1 MFGSIKEILDKC
13 ESEGKEFWRVI
24 LEDDMSD
31 RNVDGNESAE
41 KMRELWDA
49 MYQAAKGYDG
59 GIKSASGLSGG
70 DGKKMEEYIKTHE
83 CLCGDFMGKVIT
95 EALKMGESNA
105 CMKRIVAAPT
115 AGACGVMPAILVP
128 YYERM
133 ILQNINVEDNGNNA
147 KNNITTDYG
156 DNKSNNITTD
166 NAEQKD
172 KDIKAKKEADEK
184 IIKALYVAA
193 GIGEVIARR
202 ASISGA
208 RGGCQAEIGSASAMA
223 AGALTYL
230 QGGNEQQIADSVAM
244 ALKNLLGLVC
254 DPVAGLVEVPCVKR
268 NVVGAVNAVSSS
280 QMASAGIK
288 SRIPVDEVIDAM
300 AYVGD
305 KMDESLKETGIG
317 GLAGT
322 VSGKEIAGRVL

>member
-13 ESEGKEFWRVI
+13 ESDGREFWRVI

-31 RNVDGNESAE
+31 RNVDENESAQ

-59 GIKSASGLSGG
+59 SIKSASGLSGG

-83 CLCGDFMGKVIT
+83 CLCGEFMGKVIT

-133 ILQNINVEDNGNNA
+133 ILQNINVEDNA
-147 KNNITTDYG
+147 KNNITIDYG

-172 KDIKAKKEADEK
+172 KDTKAKKEADEK

-268 NVVGAVNAVSSS
+268 NVVGALNAVSSS

-305 KMDESLKETGIG
+305 KMDESLKETGVG

>member
-13 ESEGKEFWRVI
+13 ESDGREFWRVI
-24 LEDDMSD
+24 LEDDMAD
-31 RNVDGNESAE
+31 RNVDENESAG

-59 GIKSASGLSGG
+59 SIKSASGLSGG

-83 CLCGDFMGKVIT
+83 CLCGEFMGKVIT

-133 ILQNINVEDNGNNA
+133 ISQNINVEDNA

-172 KDIKAKKEADEK
+172 KDTKAKKEADEK

-193 GIGEVIARR
+193 GI
-202 ASISGA
+202 GA

-305 KMDESLKETGIG
+305 KMDESLKETGVG

>member
-13 ESEGKEFWRVI
+13 ESDGREFWRVI

-31 RNVDGNESAE
+31 RNVDENESAQ

-59 GIKSASGLSGG
+59 SIKSASGLSGG

-83 CLCGDFMGKVIT
+83 CLCGEFMGKVIT

-133 ILQNINVEDNGNNA
+133 ISQNINVEDNAN
-147 KNNITTDYG
+147 NNITTDYG

-172 KDIKAKKEADEK
+172 KDTKAKKEADEK

-280 QMASAGIK
+280 QIASAGIK

-300 AYVGD
+300 AYVVD
-305 KMDESLKETGIG
+305 KMDESLKETGVG

>member
-13 ESEGKEFWRVI
+13 ESDGMEFWRVI

-31 RNVDGNESAE
+31 RNVDENESAQ

-59 GIKSASGLSGG
+59 SIKSASGLSGG

-83 CLCGDFMGKVIT
+83 CLCGEFMGKVIT

-133 ILQNINVEDNGNNA
+133 ISQNINVEDNAN
-147 KNNITTDYG
+147 NNITTDYG

-172 KDIKAKKEADEK
+172 KDTKAKKEADEK

-305 KMDESLKETGIG
+305 KMDESLKETGVG

>member
-13 ESEGKEFWRVI
+13 ESDGREFWRVI

-31 RNVDGNESAE
+31 RNVDENESAQ

-59 GIKSASGLSGG
+59 SIKSASGLSGG

-133 ILQNINVEDNGNNA
+133 ILQNINVEDN
-147 KNNITTDYG
+147 
-156 DNKSNNITTD
+156 
-166 NAEQKD
+166 AEQKD
-172 KDIKAKKEADEK
+172 KDTKAKKEADEK

-244 ALKNLLGLVC
+244 ALKNLLGLAC

-305 KMDESLKETGIG
+305 KMDESLKETGVG

>member
-13 ESEGKEFWRVI
+13 ESDGREFWRVI
-24 LEDDMSD
+24 LEDDMAD
-31 RNVDGNESAE
+31 RNVDENESAG

-59 GIKSASGLSGG
+59 SIKSASGLSGG

-83 CLCGDFMGKVIT
+83 CLCGEFMGKVIT

-133 ILQNINVEDNGNNA
+133 ISQNINVEDNAN
-147 KNNITTDYG
+147 NNITTDYG

-172 KDIKAKKEADEK
+172 KDTKAKKEADEK

-230 QGGNEQQIADSVAM
+230 QGGNEQKIADSVAM

-305 KMDESLKETGIG
+305 KMDESLKETGVG

>member
-13 ESEGKEFWRVI
+13 ESDGREFWRVI

-31 RNVDGNESAE
+31 RNVDENESA
-41 KMRELWDA
+41 
-49 MYQAAKGYDG
+49 Q
-59 GIKSASGLSGG
+59 
-70 DGKKMEEYIKTHE
+70 KMEEYIKTHE

-133 ILQNINVEDNGNNA
+133 ILQNINVEDNA

-172 KDIKAKKEADEK
+172 KDTKAKKEADEK

-305 KMDESLKETGIG
+305 KMDESLKETGVG

>member
-13 ESEGKEFWRVI
+13 ESDGREFWRVI

-31 RNVDGNESAE
+31 RNVDENESAQ

-59 GIKSASGLSGG
+59 SIKSASGLSGG
-70 DGKKMEEYIKTHE
+70 AGKKMEEYIKTHE

-133 ILQNINVEDNGNNA
+133 ILQNINVEDNA

-172 KDIKAKKEADEK
+172 KDTKAKKEADEK

-305 KMDESLKETGIG
+305 KMDESLKETGVG

>member
-13 ESEGKEFWRVI
+13 ESDGREFWRVI

-31 RNVDGNESAE
+31 RNVDENESAQ

-59 GIKSASGLSGG
+59 SIKSASGLSGG

-133 ILQNINVEDNGNNA
+133 ILQNINVEDNA
-147 KNNITTDYG
+147 ENNITTDYG

-172 KDIKAKKEADEK
+172 KDTKAKKEADEK

-244 ALKNLLGLVC
+244 ALKNLLGLAC

-280 QMASAGIK
+280 QMASADIK

-305 KMDESLKETGIG
+305 KMDESLKETGVG

>member
-1 MFGSIKEILDKC
+1 
-13 ESEGKEFWRVI
+13 
-24 LEDDMSD
+24 MSD
-31 RNVDGNESAE
+31 RNVDENESAQ

-59 GIKSASGLSGG
+59 SIKSASGLSGG

-83 CLCGDFMGKVIT
+83 CLCGEFMGKVIT

-133 ILQNINVEDNGNNA
+133 ILQNINVEDNA

-172 KDIKAKKEADEK
+172 KDTKAKKEADEK

-193 GIGEVIARR
+193 GIGVVIARR

-305 KMDESLKETGIG
+305 KMDESLKETGVG

>member
-13 ESEGKEFWRVI
+13 ESDGREFWRVI

-31 RNVDGNESAE
+31 RNVDENESAQ

-59 GIKSASGLSGG
+59 SIKSASGLSGG

-83 CLCGDFMGKVIT
+83 CLCGDFRGKVIT

-133 ILQNINVEDNGNNA
+133 ILQNINVEDNA

-172 KDIKAKKEADEK
+172 KDTKAKKEADEK

-305 KMDESLKETGIG
+305 KMDESLKETGVG

>member
-13 ESEGKEFWRVI
+13 ESDGREFWRVI

-31 RNVDGNESAE
+31 RNVDENESAQ

-59 GIKSASGLSGG
+59 SIKSASGLSGG

-133 ILQNINVEDNGNNA
+133 ILQNINVEDNA
-147 KNNITTDYG
+147 ENNITTDYG

-172 KDIKAKKEADEK
+172 KDTKAKKEADEK

-244 ALKNLLGLVC
+244 ALKNLLGLAC

-305 KMDESLKETGIG
+305 KMDESLKETGVG

-322 VSGKEIAGRVL
+322 VSGKEIAGRGL

>member
-13 ESEGKEFWRVI
+13 ESDGREFWRVI

-31 RNVDGNESAE
+31 RNMDENESAQ

-59 GIKSASGLSGG
+59 SIKSASGLSGG

-133 ILQNINVEDNGNNA
+133 ILQNINVEDN
-147 KNNITTDYG
+147 
-156 DNKSNNITTD
+156 
-166 NAEQKD
+166 AEQKD
-172 KDIKAKKEADEK
+172 KDTKAKKEADEK

-305 KMDESLKETGIG
+305 KMDESLKETGVG

>member
-13 ESEGKEFWRVI
+13 ESEGREFWRVI

-31 RNVDGNESAE
+31 RNVDENESAQ
-41 KMRELWDA
+41 KMRELWDT

-59 GIKSASGLSGG
+59 SIKSASGLSGG

-83 CLCGDFMGKVIT
+83 CLCGEFMGKVIT

-133 ILQNINVEDNGNNA
+133 ILQNINVEDNA

-172 KDIKAKKEADEK
+172 KDTKAKKEADEK

-305 KMDESLKETGIG
+305 KMDESLKETGVG

>member
-13 ESEGKEFWRVI
+13 ESEGREFWRVI

-31 RNVDGNESAE
+31 RNVDENESAQ

-59 GIKSASGLSGG
+59 SIKSASGLSGG

-83 CLCGDFMGKVIT
+83 CLCGEFMGKVIT

-133 ILQNINVEDNGNNA
+133 ILQNINVEDNA

-172 KDIKAKKEADEK
+172 KDTKAKKEADEK

-254 DPVAGLVEVPCVKR
+254 DPVAGLVEMPCVKR

-305 KMDESLKETGIG
+305 KMDESLKETGVG

>member
-13 ESEGKEFWRVI
+13 ESDGREFWRVI

-31 RNVDGNESAE
+31 RNVDENESAQ

-59 GIKSASGLSGG
+59 SIKSASGLSGG

-133 ILQNINVEDNGNNA
+133 ILQNINVEDNA

-172 KDIKAKKEADEK
+172 KDTKAKKEADEK

-244 ALKNLLGLVC
+244 AIKNLLGLVC

-305 KMDESLKETGIG
+305 KMDESLKETGVG

>member
-13 ESEGKEFWRVI
+13 ESDGREFWRVI

-31 RNVDGNESAE
+31 RNVDENESAQ

-59 GIKSASGLSGG
+59 SIKSASGLSGG

-83 CLCGDFMGKVIT
+83 CLCGEFMGKVIT

-133 ILQNINVEDNGNNA
+133 ISQNINVEDNAN
-147 KNNITTDYG
+147 NNITTDYG

-172 KDIKAKKEADEK
+172 KDTKAKKEADEK

-305 KMDESLKETGIG
+305 KMDESLKETGVG

>member
-13 ESEGKEFWRVI
+13 ESEGREFWRVI

-31 RNVDGNESAE
+31 RNVDENESAQ

-59 GIKSASGLSGG
+59 SIKSASGLSGG

-83 CLCGDFMGKVIT
+83 CLCGEFMGKVIT

-133 ILQNINVEDNGNNA
+133 ILQNINVEDN
-147 KNNITTDYG
+147 
-156 DNKSNNITTD
+156 
-166 NAEQKD
+166 AEQKD
-172 KDIKAKKEADEK
+172 KDTKAKKEADEK

-305 KMDESLKETGIG
+305 KMDESLKETGVG

>member
-13 ESEGKEFWRVI
+13 ESDGMEFWRVI

-31 RNVDGNESAE
+31 RNVDENESAQ

-59 GIKSASGLSGG
+59 SIKSASGLSGG

-83 CLCGDFMGKVIT
+83 CLCGEFMGKVIT

-133 ILQNINVEDNGNNA
+133 ISQNINVEDNA

-172 KDIKAKKEADEK
+172 KDTKAKKEADEK

-305 KMDESLKETGIG
+305 KMDESLKETGVG

>member
-13 ESEGKEFWRVI
+13 ESDGREFWRVI

-31 RNVDGNESAE
+31 RNVDENESAG

-49 MYQAAKGYDG
+49 MYQAANGYDG
-59 GIKSASGLSGG
+59 SIKSASGLSGG

-172 KDIKAKKEADEK
+172 KDTKAKKEADEK

-305 KMDESLKETGIG
+305 KMDESLKETGVG

>member
-13 ESEGKEFWRVI
+13 ESDGREFWRVI

-31 RNVDGNESAE
+31 RNVDENESAQ

-59 GIKSASGLSGG
+59 SIKSASALSGG

-133 ILQNINVEDNGNNA
+133 ILQNINVEDNA

-172 KDIKAKKEADEK
+172 KDTKAKKEADEK

-305 KMDESLKETGIG
+305 KMDESLKETGVG

>member
-13 ESEGKEFWRVI
+13 ESDGKEFWRVI
-24 LEDDMSD
+24 LEDDMAD
-31 RNVDGNESAE
+31 RNVDENESAQ

-59 GIKSASGLSGG
+59 SIKSASGLSGG

-83 CLCGDFMGKVIT
+83 CLCGYFMGKVIT

-133 ILQNINVEDNGNNA
+133 ILQNINVEDNA

-172 KDIKAKKEADEK
+172 KDTKAKKEADEK

-305 KMDESLKETGIG
+305 KMDESLKETGVG

>member
-13 ESEGKEFWRVI
+13 ESDGREFWRVI

-31 RNVDGNESAE
+31 RNVDENESAG

-59 GIKSASGLSGG
+59 RIKSASGLSGG

-83 CLCGDFMGKVIT
+83 CLCGEFMGKVIT

-133 ILQNINVEDNGNNA
+133 ISQNINVEDNAN
-147 KNNITTDYG
+147 NNITTDYG

-172 KDIKAKKEADEK
+172 KDTKAKKEADEK

-305 KMDESLKETGIG
+305 KMDESLKETGVG

>member
-13 ESEGKEFWRVI
+13 ESGGMEFWRVI

-31 RNVDGNESAE
+31 RNVDENESAQ

-59 GIKSASGLSGG
+59 SIKSASGLSGG

-133 ILQNINVEDNGNNA
+133 ILQNINVEDNA

-172 KDIKAKKEADEK
+172 KDTKAKKEADEK

-208 RGGCQAEIGSASAMA
+208 RGGCQAELGSASAMA

-305 KMDESLKETGIG
+305 KMDESLKETGVG

>member
-13 ESEGKEFWRVI
+13 ESEGREFWRVI

-31 RNVDGNESAE
+31 RNVDENESAQ

-59 GIKSASGLSGG
+59 SIKSASGLSGG

-83 CLCGDFMGKVIT
+83 CLCGEFMGKVIT

-133 ILQNINVEDNGNNA
+133 ILQNINVEDNA

-172 KDIKAKKEADEK
+172 KDTKAKKEADEK

-244 ALKNLLGLVC
+244 ALKNLLGIVC

-305 KMDESLKETGIG
+305 KMDESLKETGVG

>member
-13 ESEGKEFWRVI
+13 ESEGREFWRVI

-31 RNVDGNESAE
+31 RNVDENESAQ

-59 GIKSASGLSGG
+59 SIKSASGLSGG

-83 CLCGDFMGKVIT
+83 CLCGEFMGKVIT

-133 ILQNINVEDNGNNA
+133 ILQNINVEDNA

-172 KDIKAKKEADEK
+172 KDTKAKKEADEK

-300 AYVGD
+300 AWLMLVTRWMSRS
-305 KMDESLKETGIG
+305 KKPE
-317 GLAGT
+317 
-322 VSGKEIAGRVL
+322 

>member
-13 ESEGKEFWRVI
+13 ESDGREFWRVI

-31 RNVDGNESAE
+31 RNVDENESAQ

-59 GIKSASGLSGG
+59 SIKSASGLSGG

-133 ILQNINVEDNGNNA
+133 ILQNINVEDNA

-172 KDIKAKKEADEK
+172 KDTKAKKEADEK

-288 SRIPVDEVIDAM
+288 SRIPVDEVIDSM

-305 KMDESLKETGIG
+305 
-317 GLAGT
+317 
-322 VSGKEIAGRVL
+322 

>member
-13 ESEGKEFWRVI
+13 ESDGREFWRVI
-24 LEDDMSD
+24 LEDDMAD
-31 RNVDGNESAE
+31 RNVDENESAQ

-59 GIKSASGLSGG
+59 SIKSASGLSGG

-83 CLCGDFMGKVIT
+83 CLCGEFMGKVIT

-133 ILQNINVEDNGNNA
+133 ISQNINVEDNA

-172 KDIKAKKEADEK
+172 KDTKAKKEADEK

-305 KMDESLKETGIG
+305 KMDESLKETGVG

>member
-13 ESEGKEFWRVI
+13 ESDGREFWRVI

-31 RNVDGNESAE
+31 RNVDENESAQ

-59 GIKSASGLSGG
+59 SIKSASGLSGG

-133 ILQNINVEDNGNNA
+133 ILQNINVEDNA
-147 KNNITTDYG
+147 ENNITTDYG

-172 KDIKAKKEADEK
+172 KDTKAKKEADEK

-244 ALKNLLGLVC
+244 ALKNLLGLAC

-280 QMASAGIK
+280 QKASAGIK

-305 KMDESLKETGIG
+305 KMDESLKETGVG

>member
-13 ESEGKEFWRVI
+13 ESDGMEFWRVI

-31 RNVDGNESAE
+31 RNVDENESAQ

-59 GIKSASGLSGG
+59 SIKSASGLSGG

-83 CLCGDFMGKVIT
+83 CLCGEFMGKVIT

-133 ILQNINVEDNGNNA
+133 ILQNINVEDNA

-156 DNKSNNITTD
+156 HNKSNNITTD

-172 KDIKAKKEADEK
+172 KDTKVKKEADEK

-305 KMDESLKETGIG
+305 KMDESLKETGVG

>member
-13 ESEGKEFWRVI
+13 ESDGREFWRVI
-24 LEDDMSD
+24 LEDDMAD
-31 RNVDGNESAE
+31 RNVDENESAG

-59 GIKSASGLSGG
+59 SIKSASGLSGG

-83 CLCGDFMGKVIT
+83 CLCGEFMGKVIT

-133 ILQNINVEDNGNNA
+133 ISQNINVEDNAN
-147 KNNITTDYG
+147 NNITTDYG

-172 KDIKAKKEADEK
+172 KDTKAKKEADEK

-305 KMDESLKETGIG
+305 KMDESLKETGVG

>member
-13 ESEGKEFWRVI
+13 ESEGREFWRVI

-31 RNVDGNESAE
+31 RNVDENESAQ

-59 GIKSASGLSGG
+59 SIKSASGLSGG

-133 ILQNINVEDNGNNA
+133 ISQNINVE
-147 KNNITTDYG
+147 
-156 DNKSNNITTD
+156 D

-172 KDIKAKKEADEK
+172 KDTKAKKEADEK

-305 KMDESLKETGIG
+305 KMDESLKETGVG

>member
-13 ESEGKEFWRVI
+13 ESDGREFWRVI

-31 RNVDGNESAE
+31 RNVDENESAG

-49 MYQAAKGYDG
+49 MYQAANGYDG
-59 GIKSASGLSGG
+59 SIKSASGLSGG

-133 ILQNINVEDNGNNA
+133 ISQNINVEDNA

-172 KDIKAKKEADEK
+172 KDTKAKKEADEK

-305 KMDESLKETGIG
+305 KMDESLKETGVG

>member
-13 ESEGKEFWRVI
+13 ESDGREFWRVI

-31 RNVDGNESAE
+31 RNVDENESAG

-49 MYQAAKGYDG
+49 MYQAANGYDG
-59 GIKSASGLSGG
+59 SIKSASGLSGG

-133 ILQNINVEDNGNNA
+133 ILQNINVEDNA

-172 KDIKAKKEADEK
+172 KDTKAKKEADEK

-305 KMDESLKETGIG
+305 KMDESLKETGVG

-322 VSGKEIAGRVL
+322 VSGKEIAKRVL